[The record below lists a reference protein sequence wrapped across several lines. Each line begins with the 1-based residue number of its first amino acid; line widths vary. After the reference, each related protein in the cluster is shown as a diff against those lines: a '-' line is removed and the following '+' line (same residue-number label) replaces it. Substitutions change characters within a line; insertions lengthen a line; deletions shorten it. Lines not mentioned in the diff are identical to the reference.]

1 MYAPTV
7 PADLSARRAAL
18 LLTVLLHAALFAALL
33 HYWPE
38 RHRLLAKAP
47 SVLAFIVTPDAAQP
61 LIQPLTPP
69 RPLPVAPASR
79 PRTETP
85 RRVEPPPSIASAEP
99 APAAIFLPAGNAAEA
114 TPPVTEAPHAA
125 AAATAPAPAQAI
137 TPPSFNAAYLDNPAP
152 SYPPIAR
159 RNGEQGRVLLR
170 VHVSPAGMP
179 DAVEVRTSSGSPRLD
194 NAALETVRR
203 WRFVPARQGDETV
216 AAWVLVPIS
225 FTLAT

>member
-1 MYAPTV
+1 LYAPTA
-7 PADLSARRAAL
+7 PTDLSARRAAL
-18 LLTVLLHAALFAALL
+18 LLTVLLHAALLAALL

-38 RHRLLAKAP
+38 RHRVLAKAP
-47 SVLAFIVTPDAAQP
+47 SVFTFILPPDAAQP
-61 LIQPLTPP
+61 LIPP
-69 RPLPVAPASR
+69 RPLPVAPAPR

-85 RRVEPPPSIASAEP
+85 RRAEPPPSIANAAP

-114 TPPVTEAPHAA
+114 TPPATEAPPAA
-125 AAATAPAPAQAI
+125 VAVSAPAPAQAI
-137 TPPSFNAAYLDNPAP
+137 TPPTFNAAYLDNPAP

-170 VHVSPAGMP
+170 VHVTPAGMP